1 METVDAMKEFACNKI
16 LVVDDSRINLEILDG
31 LLKSSY
37 EVYLAQD
44 GKKAL
49 ELVRKIQP
57 DLVLLDVM
65 MPGMDG
71 FEVCSELKRETQ
83 TEQIPVIFLTALAD
97 TQHKTKGFSLGAVD
111 YILKPFDA
119 LEVQSRIRTHLSLR
133 RSTLEL
139 QNQNI
144 ILERKVRERTREIAL
159 TQEAT
164 IESLASLAE
173 YRDPETGGHIQRTK
187 NYVRLLAA
195 RLRSHPGFSDQ
206 LSDSAIELLEKCAP
220 LHDIGKVGVPDH
232 ILQKPGRLTMEEMD
246 EMKKHTLYGYEA
258 IMAARKKIGMNVP
271 FLTIAAEI
279 ALTHHER
286 WDGSGY
292 PHGLSG
298 EDIPVPGRLMALA
311 DVYDALISRRVYKP
325 PFPHER
331 AVAIIA
337 NGDGRTQPGHFD
349 PAVVEAFLAVE
360 GEFYQAALRYCDS
373 DEESSILVA

>member
-1 METVDAMKEFACNKI
+1 MKEFSCNRI
-16 LVVDDSRINLEILDG
+16 LVVDDSRINLEVLDG

-37 EVYLAQD
+37 EVYQAD
-44 GKKAL
+44 NGRKAL
-49 ELVRKIQP
+49 ELALEINP

-71 FEVCSELKRETQ
+71 FEVCRKLKQEKQ

-133 RSTLEL
+133 RSTMEL

-144 ILERKVRERTREIAL
+144 ILERKVQERTREIVL

-187 NYVRLLAA
+187 TYVRVLAE
-195 RLRSHPGFSDQ
+195 RLRSHPRFSEE
-206 LSDSAIELLEKCAP
+206 LTDSAVDLLEKCAP

-232 ILQKPGRLTMEEMD
+232 ILQKPGRLTMEEM
-246 EMKKHTLYGYEA
+246 EAMKRHTFFGYNA
-258 IMAARKKIGMNVP
+258 IMTARKKIGLNVP

-292 PHGLSG
+292 PHGVSG
-298 EDIPVPGRLMALA
+298 EDIPVSGRLMALA
-311 DVYDALISRRVYKP
+311 DVYDALISKRVYKP
-325 PFPHER
+325 PFSHDK
-331 AVAIIA
+331 AVEIISR
-337 NGDGRTQPGHFD
+337 GDGRTMPGHFD
-349 PAVVEAFLAVE
+349 PAVIEAFLAVE
-360 GEFYQAALRYCDS
+360 SEFYQAALKYSDS
-373 DEESSILVA
+373 DEERSALAA